1 MSLKVLVTGV
11 AGFVGSNLAERLLSY
26 GYDVVGIDNLAYGLR
41 EQIPAGVDFH
51 AADIRDGDLQKFFR
65 GVDVVFH
72 LAAKNDLI
80 ACQQDPV
87 ETMQVNVAGTAN
99 VFEAARRAGV
109 RKVVFA
115 TSSALEEGEARLNG
129 FYAISKV
136 ANERIAAGYEQAF
149 GLPFVA
155 IRYFN
160 VYGPR
165 QDYRRVHPPVIS
177 AFILKVLAGEAPVLF
192 DGYQNNKR
200 DFIYVDDIND
210 FHLQCITDER
220 LNGNLYRLGSGQSLS
235 MDEVWT
241 TVKAVAGSD
250 LDPVILPREAADTP
264 TVGLADISAAAAVGW
279 RPKTVFIDGVRAQY
293 EYLTKE
299 FADGKVRIAKK

>member
-11 AGFVGSNLAERLLSY
+11 AGFVGSNLADRLLSA
-26 GYDVVGIDNLAYGLR
+26 GYDVVGVDNLVYGLR
-41 EQIPAGVDFH
+41 EQVPAGVDFH
-51 AADIRDGDLQKFFR
+51 VADIRDAELEKLFR

-80 ACQQDPV
+80 ACQEDPV

-109 RKVVFA
+109 GKVVFA

-136 ANERIAAGYEQAF
+136 ANERIAAGYMQAF

-155 IRYFN
+155 VRYFN

-177 AFILKVLAGEAPVLF
+177 AFILKVLACEAPVLF
-192 DGYQNNKR
+192 EGYQNNKR
-200 DFIYVDDIND
+200 DFIYVDDISD
-210 FHLQCITDER
+210 FHLQCITDDR
-220 LNGNLYRLGSGQSLS
+220 LIGNLYRLGNGQSLS
-235 MDEVWT
+235 MDEVWK
-241 TVKAVAGSD
+241 TVKTVAGSD
-250 LDPVILPREAADTP
+250 LEPLVLPRKAEDTP

-279 RPKTVFIDGVRAQY
+279 KPKTAFIDGVRAQY
-293 EYLTKE
+293 EYLIKE
-299 FADGKVRIAKK
+299 FAAGKLKVGAK

>member
-11 AGFVGSNLAERLLSY
+11 AGFVGSNLADRLLSG

-51 AADIRDGDLQKFFR
+51 AADVRDGDLQKFFR

-80 ACQQDPV
+80 ACQEDPV
-87 ETMQVNVAGTAN
+87 ETMQVNVAGTTN

-109 RKVVFA
+109 SKVVFA

-136 ANERIAAGYEQAF
+136 ANERIAAGYQQAF

-155 IRYFN
+155 VRYFN

-210 FHLQCITDER
+210 FHLLCITDDR

-241 TVKAVAGSD
+241 TVKAVTGSN

-279 RPKTVFIDGVRAQY
+279 RPKTLFIDGVRAQY

-299 FADGKVRIAKK
+299 FADGRIWIAKK

>member
-1 MSLKVLVTGV
+1 MNQKVLVTGV
-11 AGFVGSNLAERLLSY
+11 AGFVGSNLADRLLSS
-26 GYDVVGIDNLAYGLR
+26 GYDVIGIDNLAYGLLK
-41 EQIPAGVDFH
+41 QIPAGVDFH
-51 AADIRDGDLQKFFR
+51 AVDIRSRDIQKLFC

-87 ETMQVNVAGTAN
+87 ETMQVNVAGTAS
-99 VFEAARRAGV
+99 VFEAARRAGA

-136 ANERIAAGYEQAF
+136 ANERIAAGYQHAF

-155 IRYFN
+155 LRYFN

-177 AFILKVLAGEAPVLF
+177 AFILKVLAGEAPALF

-210 FHLQCITDER
+210 FHLQCITDDR

-235 MDEVWT
+235 MDEVWR
-241 TVKAVAGSD
+241 TVKTVTGCE
-250 LDPVILPREAADTP
+250 LDPVVLPREAEDTP
-264 TVGLADISAAAAVGW
+264 TIGLADISAAAAVGW
-279 RPKTVFIDGVRAQY
+279 RPKTSFIDGVRAQF
-293 EYLTKE
+293 EYLTRE
-299 FADGKVRIAKK
+299 FETGNVRIGTK